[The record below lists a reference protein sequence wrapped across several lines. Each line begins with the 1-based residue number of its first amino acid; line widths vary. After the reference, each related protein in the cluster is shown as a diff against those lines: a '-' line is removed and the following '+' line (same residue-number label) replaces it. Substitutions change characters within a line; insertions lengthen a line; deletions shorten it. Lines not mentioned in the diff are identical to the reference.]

1 MQQQLGIEQYETR
14 KIRLEAADAW
24 IARDSHNSMLQKV
37 VVSQNSILQGLQEQ
51 LANLQQASKRNGF

>member
-1 MQQQLGIEQYETR
+1 MQQQLGIEQYEAR

>member
-51 LANLQQASKRNGF
+51 LANLQQVSKRNGF

>member
-24 IARDSHNSMLQKV
+24 IARDS
-37 VVSQNSILQGLQEQ
+37 QNSILQGLQEQ